1 MIKVIKFKKLK
12 TGAKKYEI
20 TFNKNGKV
28 YTRKFGASGASDYTK
43 HKDKDRR
50 ERYITRHKKDL
61 KTNDPMRPGYLSMY
75 ILWNKPTVA
84 ASLAD
89 YKRRLNSF
97 NRNGK
102 FPKAITGSKKLKF
115 GTLIEFE
122 TENSYLDKLPSD
134 VRDLIQREVS
144 ASKLQKG
151 FRDRERVSEL
161 LKEFLDHVNT
171 YYIEPERR
179 KSIYDTRRINY
190 DLWFDNYKREPSIAT
205 EKHNTYPGFM
215 GKWFMRVAKLPSE
228 SFFIR
233 DKDSID
239 ITYMVREYLS
249 KLKNA
254 TTVYDYPTSLFIH
267 KEDVENIASSLIAI
281 LIKSGFPIS
290 SIPPGV
296 LGEISDHFP
305 DLEEG
310 SFWRKA
316 HSYWNSK
323 GFRNFYRE
331 SPKNRF
337 GKSSGAPS
345 NVVNKKLYMSVKA
358 KIKRS
363 IKGRRWGAYDSGR
376 LVREYKAKG
385 GKYSGGKGKTDL
397 GRWYKEKWVDACAWP
412 KRKPCGRKTPAKI
425 AYCRPSK
432 RVDSKTPKL
441 VQTLSKTQRKSRC
454 TKKKRSPMKRV
465 NLTKFGQTTQD
476 EGVPYGD
483 GSWVIH
489 CSYHPWGA
497 HSTLRYKPVSVRPN
511 DYSYHYGI
519 HNDGTL
525 RLWATGW
532 ARDRPIP
539 QFLYLFLVN
548 YYNTRCID
556 ISKTT
561 QTKQNFYIS
570 DQYGTNTKFGYT
582 IESAQNHML
591 HSLLSGN
598 DPEKNLHDTITRIC
612 RSNFTAES
620 CQKLFTYFILNLYHT
635 FDLKIPGGAPRGFIP
650 VYLDYDPMYN
660 KNLKVLLYLLQDH
673 SFGTFHNARLA
684 SRLYEILS
692 IRG

>member
-115 GTLIEFE
+115 GTLVEFE

-144 ASKLQKG
+144 ASKLQEG

-179 KSIYDTRRINY
+179 KSIYDTRRPKINY
-190 DLWFDNYKREPSIAT
+190 DLWFDNYKGDPSIAT
-205 EKHNTYPGFM
+205 EKHNTHPGFM

-239 ITYMVREYLS
+239 ITYMVREYLY
-249 KLKNA
+249 KLRNA
-254 TTVYDYPTSLFIH
+254 TTVYDYPTSLLIH

-290 SIPPGV
+290 RIPPGV
-296 LGEISDHFP
+296 LGEISDYFP
-305 DLEEG
+305 DLIEG
-310 SFWRKA
+310 SFWREA
-316 HSYWNSK
+316 HSYWDTK
-323 GFRNFYRE
+323 RFRNFYRK

-412 KRKPCGRKTPAKI
+412 KRKPCGRKTSAKI

-441 VQTLSKTQRKSRC
+441 VQSLSKAQRKSRC

-465 NLTKFGQTTQD
+465 N
-476 EGVPYGD
+476 V
-483 GSWVIH
+483 
-489 CSYHPWGA
+489 
-497 HSTLRYKPVSVRPN
+497 
-511 DYSYHYGI
+511 
-519 HNDGTL
+519 
-525 RLWATGW
+525 
-532 ARDRPIP
+532 
-539 QFLYLFLVN
+539 
-548 YYNTRCID
+548 
-556 ISKTT
+556 
-561 QTKQNFYIS
+561 
-570 DQYGTNTKFGYT
+570 TKFGYT
-582 IESAQNHML
+582 IEIAQNNML

-598 DPEKNLHDTITRIC
+598 DPEKNLSDTIKRIC
-612 RSNFTAES
+612 RSNFTSES
-620 CQKLFTYFILNLYHT
+620 CQKLFTYFILNLYYT
-635 FDLKIPGGAPRGFIP
+635 FGLEIPGGAPRGFIP

>member
-115 GTLIEFE
+115 GTLVEFE

-144 ASKLQKG
+144 ASKLQEG

-179 KSIYDTRRINY
+179 KSIYDTRRPKINY
-190 DLWFDNYKREPSIAT
+190 DLWFDNYKGDPSIAT
-205 EKHNTYPGFM
+205 EKHNTHPGFM

-239 ITYMVREYLS
+239 ITYMVREYLY
-249 KLKNA
+249 KLRNA
-254 TTVYDYPTSLFIH
+254 TTVYDYPTSLLIH

-290 SIPPGV
+290 RIPPGV
-296 LGEISDHFP
+296 LGEISDYFP
-305 DLEEG
+305 DLIEG
-310 SFWRKA
+310 SFWREA
-316 HSYWNSK
+316 HSYWDTK
-323 GFRNFYRE
+323 RFRNFYRK

-345 NVVNKKLYMSVKA
+345 NV
-358 KIKRS
+358 
-363 IKGRRWGAYDSGR
+363 
-376 LVREYKAKG
+376 
-385 GKYSGGKGKTDL
+385 
-397 GRWYKEKWVDACAWP
+397 
-412 KRKPCGRKTPAKI
+412 
-425 AYCRPSK
+425 
-432 RVDSKTPKL
+432 
-441 VQTLSKTQRKSRC
+441 
-454 TKKKRSPMKRV
+454 
-465 NLTKFGQTTQD
+465 
-476 EGVPYGD
+476 
-483 GSWVIH
+483 
-489 CSYHPWGA
+489 
-497 HSTLRYKPVSVRPN
+497 
-511 DYSYHYGI
+511 
-519 HNDGTL
+519 
-525 RLWATGW
+525 
-532 ARDRPIP
+532 
-539 QFLYLFLVN
+539 
-548 YYNTRCID
+548 
-556 ISKTT
+556 
-561 QTKQNFYIS
+561 
-570 DQYGTNTKFGYT
+570 TKFGYT
-582 IESAQNHML
+582 IEIAQNNML

-598 DPEKNLHDTITRIC
+598 DPEKNLSDTIKRIC
-612 RSNFTAES
+612 RSNFTSES
-620 CQKLFTYFILNLYHT
+620 CQKLFTYFILNLYYT
-635 FDLKIPGGAPRGFIP
+635 FGLEIPGGAPRGFIP

>member
-115 GTLIEFE
+115 GTLVEFE

-190 DLWFDNYKREPSIAT
+190 DLWFDNYKREPRVAT

-254 TTVYDYPTSLFIH
+254 TTVYDYPTSLLIH

-290 SIPPGV
+290 RIPPGV
-296 LGEISDHFP
+296 LGEISDYFP
-305 DLEEG
+305 DLIEG
-310 SFWRKA
+310 SFWREA
-316 HSYWNSK
+316 YSYWDSK

-337 GKSSGAPS
+337 GKSS
-345 NVVNKKLYMSVKA
+345 
-358 KIKRS
+358 
-363 IKGRRWGAYDSGR
+363 
-376 LVREYKAKG
+376 
-385 GKYSGGKGKTDL
+385 
-397 GRWYKEKWVDACAWP
+397 
-412 KRKPCGRKTPAKI
+412 
-425 AYCRPSK
+425 
-432 RVDSKTPKL
+432 
-441 VQTLSKTQRKSRC
+441 C

-465 NLTKFGQTTQD
+465 NL
-476 EGVPYGD
+476 
-483 GSWVIH
+483 
-489 CSYHPWGA
+489 
-497 HSTLRYKPVSVRPN
+497 
-511 DYSYHYGI
+511 
-519 HNDGTL
+519 
-525 RLWATGW
+525 
-532 ARDRPIP
+532 
-539 QFLYLFLVN
+539 
-548 YYNTRCID
+548 
-556 ISKTT
+556 
-561 QTKQNFYIS
+561 
-570 DQYGTNTKFGYT
+570 TKFGYT

-598 DPEKNLHDTITRIC
+598 DLEKNLRDTITRIC

-635 FDLKIPGGAPRGFIP
+635 FDLKIPYAPRGFKGIS
-650 VYLDYDPMYN
+650 LEYDKSYN
-660 KNLKVLLYLLQDH
+660 NNLKDLLYLLQDH

-684 SRLYEILS
+684 SRLYEILFK
-692 IRG
+692 RG